1 MTRNGCLPDSKAIS
15 LQKGAVPPL
24 SGPHAGRRRL
34 LAAPSLIGAVC
45 SLLLAGLGG
54 CATEVPPAHVGI
66 KFNANNGI
74 SEKLEKPQ
82 VVWCLPGDRVLN
94 YPTSIKNA
102 TFVKNAREGERLED
116 DSIRCSTVE
125 GAILP
130 VDVTVA
136 YHVQA
141 AEVLTAFQNFGS
153 DDITVVQKAYMRWVT
168 TYGLNAVSG
177 QRSIFDILST
187 DRAGFGGQAKEI
199 IGPIMAAWGVTIDD
213 IYIGEV
219 YPPEDIRNKVQ
230 ERIAVRNELE
240 LAKIRLQKA
249 KIDAH
254 TILTKARQDA
264 ETNQL
269 LSQQG
274 DTALKLKRLELRN
287 NAIKKWDGRP
297 PTVGNGSTIPFTSVQ
312 IR

>member
-1 MTRNGCLPDSKAIS
+1 MNEKRVFCAFRARTVVVSCL
-15 LQKGAVPPL
+15 LV
-24 SGPHAGRRRL
+24 
-34 LAAPSLIGAVC
+34 
-45 SLLLAGLGG
+45 AGLGG

-66 KFNANNGI
+66 KFNANSGI

-102 TFVKNAREGERLED
+102 TFVKNAHEGERNED

-153 DDITVVQKAYMRWVT
+153 DDITIVQKAYMRWVT

-187 DRAGFGGQAKEI
+187 DRAGFGGQAKQI
-199 IGPIMAAWGVTIDD
+199 IAPIMAAWGVTIDD
-213 IYIGEV
+213 VYIGEV

-230 ERIAVRNELE
+230 ERIAARNELE

-254 TILTKARQDA
+254 TILTKAKQDA

-274 DTALKLKRLELRN
+274 DTAIKLKRLELRN
-287 NAIKKWDGRP
+287 DAIKKWDGRP
-297 PTVGNGSTIPFTSVQ
+297 PMVGSGAVVPFTSVQ

>member
-1 MTRNGCLPDSKAIS
+1 MNR
-15 LQKGAVPPL
+15 L
-24 SGPHAGRRRL
+24 SARS
-34 LAAPSLIGAVC
+34 AA
-45 SLLLAGLGG
+45 LAGIRPATGVLCCLIAGLSG
-54 CATEVPPAHVGI
+54 CATEIPPAHVGI
-66 KFNANNGI
+66 KFNANTGI
-74 SEKLEKPQ
+74 SQKLEKPQ

-102 TFVKNAREGERLED
+102 TFVKNSREGERNED

-136 YHVQA
+136 YHVQSA
-141 AEVLTAFQNFGS
+141 DVLTAFQNFGS
-153 DDITVVQKAYMRWVT
+153 DDITVVQKAYMRWVI

-187 DRAGFGGQAKEI
+187 DRAGFGGQAKQI
-199 IGPIMAAWGVTIDD
+199 VAPIMTAWGVTIDD

-249 KIDAH
+249 RIDAH
-254 TILTKARQDA
+254 TILTKAKQEA

-287 NAIKKWDGRP
+287 AAIKKWDGRP
-297 PTVGNGSTIPFTSVQ
+297 PMVGSGATVPFTSVQ
-312 IR
+312 VR

>member
-1 MTRNGCLPDSKAIS
+1 MNANNSLHDNRTHLPNRS
-15 LQKGAVPPL
+15 LHTQV
-24 SGPHAGRRRL
+24 
-34 LAAPSLIGAVC
+34 LAACG
-45 SLLLAGLGG
+45 LAITGLSG
-54 CATEVPPAHVGI
+54 CATEVPPGHVGI

-74 SEKLEKPQ
+74 SQKLEKPQ
-82 VVWCLPGDRVLN
+82 VVWCLPGDRVLS

-102 TFVKNAREGERLED
+102 TFVKNAREGEKMED
-116 DSIRCSTVE
+116 DSIRCSTIE

-141 AEVLTAFQNFGS
+141 VDVLTAFQNFGS

-168 TYGLNAVSG
+168 TYGLNSVSG
-177 QRSIFDILST
+177 QRSIFDVLST
-187 DRAGFGGQAKEI
+187 DRAGFGGQAKQI
-199 IGPIMAAWGVTIDD
+199 IAPIMAPWGVTIDD
-213 IYIGEV
+213 VYIGEV

-254 TILTKARQDA
+254 TILTKAKQDA

-297 PTVGNGSTIPFTSVQ
+297 PMVGSGAVIPFTSVQ